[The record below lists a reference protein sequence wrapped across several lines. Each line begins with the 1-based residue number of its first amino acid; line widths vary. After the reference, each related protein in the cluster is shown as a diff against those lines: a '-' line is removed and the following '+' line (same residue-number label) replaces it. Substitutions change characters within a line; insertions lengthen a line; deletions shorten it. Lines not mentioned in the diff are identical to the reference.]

1 MSVPVPF
8 LPALCY
14 STPAQPGLYVC
25 TAPMPF
31 TDLPPGTPIN
41 FLDPKCIR
49 SKNANK
55 KPKKMK
61 NVFEESI
68 VDDE

>member
-14 STPAQPGLYVC
+14 STPSVPGMYVC
-25 TAPMPF
+25 TASMPF

-55 KPKKMK
+55 KPKKLK
-61 NVFEESI
+61 TVFEESI

>member
-14 STPAQPGLYVC
+14 SSPALPGMYVC
-25 TAPMPF
+25 TASMPF